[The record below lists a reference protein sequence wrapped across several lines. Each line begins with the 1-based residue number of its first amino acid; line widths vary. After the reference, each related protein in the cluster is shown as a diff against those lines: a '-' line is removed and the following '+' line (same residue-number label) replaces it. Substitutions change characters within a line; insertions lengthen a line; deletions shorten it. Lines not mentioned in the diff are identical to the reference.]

1 MSNREFQ
8 VRHGLIVANSFLYSS
23 SGKLAINSSSAAV
36 YNLDVN
42 GTDAIKF
49 PSGNTGQRPPAANG
63 IIRYNS
69 ETNGFEG
76 YSNGAWGALGGAS
89 GGGDVTNAYADVT
102 FLKLAGGTVTGSV
115 LPNSN
120 SVSLGNTTGRFV
132 IVANTGDFSG
142 SATSS
147 TGFYPTSNTS
157 GTALGALAQR
167 FNLIANTGDF
177 SGAVAITGALTSSG
191 GVNPSS
197 NSTGT
202 ALGAAAARWNLNA
215 NTGDFS
221 GAVAISG
228 VVTLTSYIITQTGAF
243 PFSNSSGTALGNDT
257 LRWVITANTAAFS
270 GAVTS
275 SGGVNPSS
283 NTVGT
288 ALGATTARWVL
299 NANTGNFSGAVT
311 MSSTLATTGAITS
324 SGGVNPSSNTVGTAL
339 GGSTARWVVNANT
352 GDFSGSVQI
361 LSLGIGTAASG
372 TTGEIRAT
380 GDITSAYSDGR
391 LKTNVEEISNA
402 LDIISGM
409 RGVRY
414 KASDELTK
422 YGMKAS
428 KRTQVGVIA
437 QEVQRVMPE
446 VVTLAPFDIDENNES
461 KSKENYLTVSY
472 ERLVPVLIQAI
483 KELKKEVEE
492 LKHGS

>member
-1 MSNREFQ
+1 MTASAFQ

-49 PSGNTGQRPPAANG
+49 PSGNTGQRPTAANG
-63 IIRYNS
+63 IIRFNS

-132 IVANTGDFSG
+132 IVANTGNFSG
-142 SATSS
+142 SVTSS

-177 SGAVAITGALTSSG
+177 SGALAVTGALTSSG
-191 GVNPSS
+191 GVNPAS
-197 NSTGT
+197 NGSGS
-202 ALGAAAARWNLNA
+202 ALGAASSRW
-215 NTGDFS
+215 
-221 GAVAISG
+221 I
-228 VVTLTSYIITQTGAF
+228 
-243 PFSNSSGTALGNDT
+243 
-257 LRWVITANTAAFS
+257 
-270 GAVTS
+270 
-275 SGGVNPSS
+275 
-283 NTVGT
+283 
-288 ALGATTARWVL
+288 L

-311 MSSTLATTGAITS
+311 ISGAATLSSTVATTGALTS
-324 SGGVNPSSNTVGTAL
+324 SGGVNPASNSTGTAL
-339 GGSTARWVVNANT
+339 GGSTARWILNANT

-422 YGMKAS
+422 YGMQAS

-492 LKHGS
+492 LKRGS

>member
-1 MSNREFQ
+1 MTASAFQ

-49 PSGNTGQRPPAANG
+49 PSGNTGQRPTAANG
-63 IIRYNS
+63 IIRFNS

-132 IVANTGDFSG
+132 IVANTGNFSG
-142 SATSS
+142 SVTSS

-177 SGAVAITGALTSSG
+177 SGALAVTGALTSSG
-191 GVNPSS
+191 GVNPAS
-197 NSTGT
+197 NGSGS
-202 ALGAAAARWNLNA
+202 ALGAASSRWILNA
-215 NTGDFS
+215 NTGNFS
-221 GAVAISG
+221 GAVTISG
-228 VVTLTSYIITQTGAF
+228 AATL
-243 PFSNSSGTALGNDT
+243 SSTVAT
-257 LRWVITANTAAFS
+257 T

-283 NTVGT
+283 NTVGMD
-288 ALGATTARWVL
+288 LGAASSRWIL

-311 MSSTLATTGAITS
+311 ISGAATLSSTVATTGALTS
-324 SGGVNPSSNTVGTAL
+324 SGGVNPASNSTGTAL
-339 GGSTARWVVNANT
+339 GGSTARWILNANT

-422 YGMKAS
+422 YGMQAS

-492 LKHGS
+492 LKRGS